1 MTLFDILSRNS
12 NKLFCIAFAAYAM
25 FIGSNSVIRAEEW
38 VQVASGGFGISDQV
52 QPDAM
57 AIFDN
62 YIYLATSI
70 ALPGGEKQ
78 PKIYRAAIRDDTVWS
93 EFSPPWGAAG
103 EVTDMVIFQDR
114 LYVSNSDGQIW
125 RLAGGGS
132 WVDVTPDWPGSG
144 IVHSMAP
151 MLPRAGGFR
160 LCVVRGGIEIWCGT
174 PGGTWDQITVPPGFD
189 DDPTIQNAVL
199 RRLGRNLYLGV
210 GGESAGSRQCEVWK
224 LTTPERF
231 TTSVVWS
238 PVTTVCFGF
247 GDDLTWVPAMAEFD
261 FMLYIGT
268 AGHGATA
275 VVYRTDGSELE
286 DVTPCTLYADCSDF
300 AAPPLLAPV
309 RYGSMAATGDRIYVG
324 TRTPSLP
331 GELMGAD
338 VIFTGDG
345 GLWERSNEPG
355 FGVMGNDAVTALGSD
370 RGHLYAGVLNI
381 VSGLEVWRRTPALIE
396 LLPFMLRDLKEM
408 AILKSRLQ
416 RCLSPP
422 SPFCPFNLV
431 PIALAFEMIH
441 TGFDKA
447 AFDDE
452 ELLQEIKKTLGQAES
467 HLEEAERLAAL
478 AEKENNPRTVRK
490 LRIQSLHSLDE
501 AIKITRSALNTTKKA
516 IQKK

>member
-1 MTLFDILSRNS
+1 MILFNILSRDLNS
-12 NKLFCIAFAAYAM
+12 LFRIV
-25 FIGSNSVIRAEEW
+25 IVISVTIVGSSSLAKAEEW
-38 VQVASGGFGISDQV
+38 VRVASGGFGLSEQV

-57 AIFDN
+57 VIFDN

-70 ALPGGEKQ
+70 VLPGGDKQ
-78 PKIYRAAIRDDTVWS
+78 PKIYRAAIHDDTAWS

-125 RLAGGGS
+125 RLVGGS
-132 WVDVTPDWPGSG
+132 SWLDVTPDWPGSS

-160 LCVVRGGIEIWCGT
+160 LCAVRGGIEIWCGT
-174 PGGTWDQITVPPGFD
+174 PGGSWDRISVPPGFD
-189 DDPTIQNAVL
+189 GDPTIQNAVL

-210 GGESAGSRQCEVWK
+210 GGESAGSRQCEAWK

-231 TTSVVWS
+231 MTSVDWS
-238 PVTTVCFGF
+238 PVTTDCFGF
-247 GDDLTWVPAMAEFD
+247 GDELTWVSAMAEFD

-268 AGHGATA
+268 AGHGAPA
-275 VVYRTDGSELE
+275 VVYRTNGSESE
-286 DVTPCTLYADCSDF
+286 DVTPCPLYADCSMF
-300 AAPPLLAPV
+300 ALPPLLAPV

-338 VIFTGDG
+338 VIFTEGD
-345 GLWERSNEPG
+345 GLWEKSNEPG
-355 FGVMGNDAVTALGSD
+355 FGVMGNDAVTALGSE

-381 VSGLEVWRRTPALIE
+381 VNGLEVWRRTPALIE

-408 AILKSRLQ
+408 VILKSRLQ
-416 RCLSPP
+416 RCLFPP

-431 PIALAFEMIH
+431 PFSLVFEAIH

-447 AFDDE
+447 EADNKD
-452 ELLQEIKKTLGQAES
+452 LLQEARKMMEQAQS
-467 HLEEAERLAAL
+467 HLAEAEQLAAL
-478 AEKENNPRTVRK
+478 ADKENDPRAAQK
-490 LRIQSLHSLDE
+490 LRIQSLSSLNKT
-501 AIKITRSALNTTKKA
+501 IKITRFTLQMTKKA
-516 IQKK
+516 LQN